1 MPPAGVGEQY
11 HLSAV
16 HPKKKYMKKILFY
29 LILPA
34 LTITACGDDS
44 SKSTDTGLSA
54 DSASTNAAPAKI
66 KEENITYKDDTTT
79 LNGFVAFD
87 ENSAAKRPAVIIV
100 PEWWGLNE
108 YPKMRARQLA
118 ELGYVAMAVD
128 FYGNGIIAGNPA
140 DAQKFAT
147 PFYTNP
153 ALGKS
158 RIDAALVKLRSYSQV
173 DTNNIAAIGYC
184 FGGSMVLN
192 AAKLGENFK
201 GVVSF
206 HGGLAG
212 VVPKKELLK
221 ASILVCHGEADSFV
235 PKADVDQFKKSM
247 DSVGADLTFKT
258 YPNATHAFTNPEAD
272 ENARKFKMP
281 IAYNAAADST
291 SFNDM
296 KSFFGKIFK

>member
-1 MPPAGVGEQY
+1 
-11 HLSAV
+11 
-16 HPKKKYMKKILFY
+16 MKKILFC
-29 LILPA
+29 LLMPVFA
-34 LTITACGDDS
+34 MTACGDDS
-44 SKSTDTGLSA
+44 EKSDNPVSTA
-54 DSASTNAAPAKI
+54 DSATTAAAPASI

-79 LNGFVAFD
+79 LNGFVAFN
-87 ENSAAKRPAVIIV
+87 ENSTEKRPAVIIV

-128 FYGNGIIAGNPA
+128 FYGNGILAGDPGE
-140 DAQKFAT
+140 AQKLVT

-158 RIDAALVKLRSYSQV
+158 RIDAALLKLKSYSQV

-212 VVPKKELLK
+212 VPAKKDLLK
-221 ASILVCHGEADSFV
+221 ASVLVCHGEADSFV
-235 PKADVDQFKKSM
+235 PKAEVDQFKKSM
-247 DSVGADLTFKT
+247 DSVGADLTFKS

-272 ENARKFKMP
+272 ENAKKFKMP
-281 IAYNAAADST
+281 IAYNAAADSS

-296 KSFFGKIFK
+296 KSFFSKIFNK

>member
-1 MPPAGVGEQY
+1 
-11 HLSAV
+11 
-16 HPKKKYMKKILFY
+16 MKRILFC
-29 LILPA
+29 LLVPVLA
-34 LTITACGDDS
+34 ITACGDNS
-44 SKSTDTGLSA
+44 ANSADTPLSA
-54 DSASTNAAPAKI
+54 DSASTNVAPARI
-66 KEENITYKDDTTT
+66 KEENVTYRDDTTT
-79 LNGFVAFD
+79 LNGFVAFN
-87 ENSAAKRPAVIIV
+87 ENSTAKRPAVIVV
-100 PEWWGLNE
+100 PEWWGLTE

-128 FYGNGIIAGNPA
+128 FYGNGIIAGNPG

-158 RIDAALVKLRSYSQV
+158 RMDAALLKLKSYSQV

-212 VVPKKELLK
+212 MAPKKELLK

-247 DSVGADLTFKT
+247 DSIGADLTFKS
-258 YPNATHAFTNPEAD
+258 YPNATHAFTNPGAD
-272 ENARKFKMP
+272 EYAKKFKMP
-281 IAYNAAADST
+281 IAYNSAADSA
-291 SFNDM
+291 SYNDM
-296 KSFFGKIFK
+296 KSFFEKIFK